1 GQRGVGA
8 VVAVSEP
15 VGETDEEREE
25 EPLTL
30 NIHSDDNQA
39 LALLIGRR
47 GETLASLQL
56 LVNLIVNKQTGVRE
70 HIIVDAEGYRERREH
85 NLRAMAVRVAEQ
97 VRRSGMP
104 VMLEAMPPNER
115 RIIHMALA
123 ETVDISTDG
132 TGEGDQRRVVV
143 SLKRPARA

>member
-47 GETLASLQL
+47 GETLAALQL

-70 HIIVDAEGYRERREH
+70 HIIVDAEGYRERRER
-85 NLRAMAVRVAEQ
+85 NLRAMATRVADQ

-104 VMLEAMPPNER
+104 IMLEAMPPNER
-115 RIIHMALA
+115 RIIHMTLA
-123 ETVDISTDG
+123 DSGDISTES
-132 TGEGDQRRVVV
+132 TGEADHRPVAL
-143 SLKRPARA
+143 SLKP